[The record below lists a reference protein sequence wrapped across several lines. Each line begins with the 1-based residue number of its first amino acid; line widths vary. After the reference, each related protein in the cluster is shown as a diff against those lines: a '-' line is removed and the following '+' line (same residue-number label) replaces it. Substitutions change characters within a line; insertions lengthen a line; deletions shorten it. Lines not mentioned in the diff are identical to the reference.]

1 MACNIWIETQAFVV
15 PVVGE
20 EHLTD
25 GLRELASSAIKGI
38 SSSVSIGLGTKEA
51 IDVGKQIDKAVVIIN
66 ILSNNFKSFNIAKIN
81 VTCFVIEKL
90 INYCFSDW
98 DHTYR
103 RRHFWQ
109 YWPLAEER
117 SGEALHQPL

>member
-81 VTCFVIEKL
+81 VTCFVIEK
-90 INYCFSDW
+90 IN
-98 DHTYR
+98 
-103 RRHFWQ
+103 
-109 YWPLAEER
+109 
-117 SGEALHQPL
+117 